1 MGFLKK
7 AAREEDSSEESGQL
21 EEQYLKL
28 FPKIG
33 RDFVHREDLEA
44 VIQQMMALLDPFNL
58 NPVSYDDAEARQRA
72 QEYKSFLEDDKDGS
86 KVYKDLIKLDEDE
99 AE

>member
-7 AAREEDSSEESGQL
+7 AANEEDSSEETEQL
-21 EEQYLKL
+21 EEQYMKL

-44 VIQQMMALLDPFNL
+44 ILRQIMALLDPAGL
-58 NPVSYDDAEARQRA
+58 APIDITDDSEARGRA
-72 QEYKSFLEDDKDGS
+72 REYKVFLDDDKSGAE
-86 KVYKDLIKLDEDE
+86 VYPDLIKLEDE
-99 AE
+99 